1 MRAKLITQKNQF
13 PPKYEWEEPEDAF
26 RTYSKAEL
34 SALRAAQ
41 PAQFVAQSSWR
52 IILGQVLVTLL
63 SAVVCSFFSSPV
75 GINLYTQSALVGGL
89 IGILPATIF
98 LLRLQMASNPNKP
111 SAGRFLAAVI
121 SGELIKIALTLAL
134 FVGFAV
140 KQPDLKWLPLL
151 LTYFLTLKCYWFV
164 WRFKRAA
171 K

>member
-13 PPKYEWEEPEDAF
+13 PPKCQWEEPEEAF
-26 RTYSKAEL
+26 RTYSKAEM

-41 PAQFVAQSSWR
+41 PAQFFALSSWR
-52 IILGQVLVTLL
+52 IILGQVVVTLL
-63 SAVVCSFFSSPV
+63 SAVICSFFGSPL

-89 IGILPATIF
+89 IGFLPASVF
-98 LLRLQMASNPNKP
+98 LLRLQIASNSTKP
-111 SAGRFLAAVI
+111 SAGQFLAAVI
-121 SGELIKIALTLAL
+121 SGELIKITLTLAL

-151 LTYFLTLKCYWFV
+151 LTYFLTLKCYWFM
-164 WRFKRAA
+164 WRFKQVA